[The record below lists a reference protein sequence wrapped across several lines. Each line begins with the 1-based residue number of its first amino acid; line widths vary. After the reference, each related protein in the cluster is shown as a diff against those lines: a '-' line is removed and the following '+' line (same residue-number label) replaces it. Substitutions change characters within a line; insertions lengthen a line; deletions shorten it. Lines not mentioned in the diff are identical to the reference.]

1 MKQKYRTPPT
11 SPDLP
16 PELALTGKFA
26 EEHLALL
33 LGDFPDPV
41 LVADREKKVTFLN
54 RAAEKLLGQTLRRGE
69 PCPICSLVSG
79 PPGTALGGPRE
90 CLKPG
95 EKLDHAPL
103 LRQPWGRQLT
113 TLTASVTPIRGA
125 GGEPGGC
132 LVVLRDLQ
140 ADLPAHPAV
149 QLQLATL
156 SSILEHFPM
165 PFFLVDQDLVLTHV
179 NAHMEEL
186 TGYSRR
192 EMVGRM
198 RCADALNTV
207 QCGTC
212 DCVLK
217 QVMEHRKPL
226 SGVRRVARDRQGRE
240 IPVVVSA
247 SIITDPQGKVIGGFE
262 AVRDITPRVEA
273 EKKFEML
280 TELTREGILMADENQ
295 RVIFAN
301 TKMAEIVERP
311 KEELVGKTLGEVLTP
326 QHERSARELTRMS
339 TEGYQWDLQFCNTL
353 DPASS
358 SKRQRRV
365 FETWM
370 AATGIGKKTLTCVYL
385 RDLTARIKIGR
396 ELHKSN
402 IFLQN
407 IIQCSVDGIV
417 VVDTKGNP
425 LIFNEGAERILGFKA
440 EEVVGHR
447 DVFFRFYPPK
457 TAVEV
462 MRRLR
467 SSDFGPPDR
476 LHSMQLTFYNK
487 KGEEV
492 PVSFSAAIIREG
504 DQEVASVGIFSDLR
518 EHLKIRREL
527 EESQAQLVQA
537 DKIAS
542 LGRLAAGVAHEI
554 NNPLAG
560 ILIYAELLQ
569 RDLEEVSPLKAN
581 MEEIINQTLRCK
593 QIVTRLLEFSRQSL
607 GQKTLF
613 DLNEVIRRCVDLIR
627 HQPFFHNI
635 AIIEDLDPELPQI
648 IGDPGQLQQVFT
660 NLLINAADAM
670 DSQGCQ
676 GCITITSR
684 PEALRDG
691 VVLTFADTGKGIPLE
706 IKDKIFEPFFTT
718 KPPGKGTGLGLSIV
732 FGVIQSHGGTIEA
745 ESPPG
750 RGTIFTIR
758 LPLESLDQS
767 GPISFD

>member
-1 MKQKYRTPPT
+1 MKHRNRVPT
-11 SPDLP
+11 GPPDLLLK
-16 PELALTGKFA
+16 LAIPGKFTQ
-26 EEHLALL
+26 EHFDLL

-41 LVADREKKVTFLN
+41 VVSDRERKVVFLN
-54 RAAEKLLGQTLRRGE
+54 RAAESILGPTLRPGE
-69 PCPICSLVSG
+69 PCPLCSLAAD
-79 PPGTALGGPRE
+79 PPGVTRSQPRQCWGQGG
-90 CLKPG
+90 
-95 EKLDHAPL
+95 KLERVPL
-103 LRQPWGRQLT
+103 LLQTPDGQVANLT
-113 TLTASVTPIRGA
+113 VSATPIRGA

-132 LVVLRDLQ
+132 LAILRDLQ
-140 ADLPAHPAV
+140 ERLLAPGAV

-156 SSILEHFPM
+156 SSILENFPM
-165 PFFLVDQDLVLTHV
+165 PFFLVDQDLMLTHV

-186 TGYSRR
+186 TGYSRQ

-198 RCADALNTV
+198 FCSQALNTV

-217 QVMEHRKPL
+217 QVMEHRRPL
-226 SGVRRVARDRQGRE
+226 SGLRRVARDRQGRE

-247 SIITDPQGKVIGGFE
+247 SIITDPQGRVIGGFE
-262 AVRDITPRVEA
+262 AVRDITLRVEA

-280 TELTREGILMADENQ
+280 TELSREGILMADEHQ
-295 RVIFAN
+295 RILFAN
-301 TKMAEIVERP
+301 TKLAEIVKLP
-311 KEELVGKTLGEVLTP
+311 QEEVLGMSLGEVLTP
-326 QHERSARELTRMS
+326 QHERSARELAHMAE
-339 TEGYQWDLQFCNTL
+339 EGYQWDLQFCNTL
-353 DPASS
+353 DPAAP
-358 SKRQRRV
+358 SKRERRV

-370 AATGIGKKTLTCVYL
+370 AASRIGKRVLTCVYL

-417 VVDTKGNP
+417 VVDTKGIP
-425 LIFNEGAERILGFKA
+425 LMFNEGAERILGFKA
-440 EEVVGHR
+440 EEIIGNR
-447 DVFFRFYPPK
+447 DVFFKFYPPG
-457 TAVEV
+457 TALEV

-467 SSDFGPPDR
+467 SSDYGPPDR

-492 PVSFSAAIIREG
+492 PVSFSAALIREG
-504 DQEVASVGIFSDLR
+504 DREVASVGIFSDLR

-569 RDLEEVSPLKAN
+569 RELGESSPLRGN

-607 GQKTLF
+607 GQKSLF
-613 DLNEVIRRCVDLIR
+613 DINEIIRRCVDLIR

-635 AIIEDLDPELPQI
+635 AIIEDLDPELPQL

-670 DSQGCQ
+670 EGQGCL
-676 GCITITSR
+676 TITSR
-684 PEALRDG
+684 PEALKDE
-691 VVLTFADTGKGIPLE
+691 VVLTFADTGKGISPD
-706 IKDKIFEPFFTT
+706 IRDRIFEPFFTT
-718 KPPGKGTGLGLSIV
+718 KAPGKGTGLGLSIV
-732 FGVIQSHGGTIEA
+732 FGVIQRHGGTIDA
-745 ESPPG
+745 ESPPTG
-750 RGTIFTIR
+750 GTIFTIR
-758 LPLESLDQS
+758 LPLESPDAPS
-767 GPISFD
+767 PISWD